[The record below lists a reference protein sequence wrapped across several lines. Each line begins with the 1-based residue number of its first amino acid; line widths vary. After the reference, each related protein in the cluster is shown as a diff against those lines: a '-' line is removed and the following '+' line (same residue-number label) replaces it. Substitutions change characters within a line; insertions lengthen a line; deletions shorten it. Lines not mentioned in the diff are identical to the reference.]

1 MSNKLR
7 FAAIVLSFIT
17 GCGSAPPPDR
27 PSRSEPDAE
36 AEAEVDARRSPPH
49 ADAEQVPGGT
59 DAAVVTVDAAVE
71 VMVDAAFGD
80 AMASEAAEV
89 PVDGGQVGTFPV
101 EAVKSARPEKYV
113 SLTGH
118 LEGPSW
124 RNGELFLAQDGAGL
138 LRVDATRKVHPY
150 LPRLGPAGSYALA
163 DGSLLLCDHTDTVVD
178 VLPDGKV
185 AVLGSGGVFCNDLTV
200 DKAGNIYFSDY
211 GEPSGNVYRITPD
224 GHQEKAVTGVS
235 APNGVEVD
243 PASAYLYIAVSH
255 NGVVRVKLGETLP
268 LGPPERVVMMANG
281 TDGMAFD
288 EWGHLWM
295 ALYTPGTLGIY
306 DPPTQKILA
315 TIDAGGHPVTNLTFG
330 GPHRDEVFTTVDNQG
345 VFRIPVGAAGFAGH
359 PGAPHY
365 TPKRILPFTA
375 TN

>member
-1 MSNKLR
+1 MPKSPR
-7 FAAIVLSFIT
+7 FAPIVLVLIT
-17 GCGSAPPPDR
+17 GCRSAPAPEPDR
-27 PSRSEPDAE
+27 PAPPSAAD
-36 AEAEVDARRSPPH
+36 AEAEVDAWRSPPR
-49 ADAEQVPGGT
+49 ADAEHATGDP
-59 DAAVVTVDAAVE
+59 DAAVGVTVDAAIG
-71 VMVDAAFGD
+71 DAA
-80 AMASEAAEV
+80 ASEAAGV
-89 PVDGGQVGTFPV
+89 SADGGETGAFPL

-124 RNGELFLAQDGAGL
+124 RNGELFLAQEGAGL
-138 LRVDATRKVHPY
+138 LLVDATRKVHRY
-150 LPRLGPAGSYALA
+150 LPQLGPAGSYALA

-178 VLPDGKV
+178 VLTDGKV

-224 GHQEKAVTGVS
+224 GRQEKAVTGVS

-243 PASAYLYIAVSH
+243 PASVYLYIAVSH

-268 LGPPERVVMMANG
+268 LGPPERVVMMVNG

-306 DPPTQKILA
+306 DPATQKILA

-365 TPKRILPFTA
+365 TPKRVLPFMA
-375 TN
+375 AN